1 MEEKDKLNPRKQA
14 AKQAAAERSAE
25 KKRRKEEDKFL
36 QWVVFRERQLRGL
49 WDIRIP
55 IQEENL
61 ARFTA
66 ITGKA
71 IEIAIQAVEEVLT
84 ERQLCDA
91 RNYPVHII
99 RA

>member
-1 MEEKDKLNPRKQA
+1 LRKL
-14 AKQAAAERSAE
+14 
-25 KKRRKEEDKFL
+25 
-36 QWVVFRERQLRGL
+36 G
-49 WDIRIP
+49 DIRIP

-84 ERQLCDA
+84 ERQLCNA
-91 RNYPVHII
+91 KNYPVHII

>member
-1 MEEKDKLNPRKQA
+1 L
-14 AKQAAAERSAE
+14 
-25 KKRRKEEDKFL
+25 
-36 QWVVFRERQLRGL
+36 G
-49 WDIRIP
+49 DIRIP

-84 ERQLCDA
+84 ERQLCNA
-91 RNYPVHII
+91 KNYPVHII